1 MRRNSTCLV
10 LVLAT
15 SLAGCAQPPSGS
27 RSSGSNRPE
36 PSDSQ
41 LTLYY
46 ETYELFLKR
55 TFPLESSAYLSVQVY
70 KDMPSSTPEDLEL
83 SLSITRAFSSD
94 PIRVRVLLADQ
105 VPVVYQ
111 VFELAT
117 NSRFSIADNILG
129 NLRLLDRQ
137 LDFESCPVIKEI
149 QEHWQPSW
157 LSTPLPVPSEE
168 QLVRLHSRVVN
179 IAVRTDDREATLR
192 TTDPDDPAFLWGV
205 AAAREVRSCVLP
217 TTPPAA

>member
-168 QLVRLHSRVVN
+168 QLVRLHPRVVN

>member
-27 RSSGSNRPE
+27 LSSGSNRPE

-168 QLVRLHSRVVN
+168 QLVRLHPSVVN
-179 IAVRTDDREATLR
+179 IAVRTDDREATLT

-205 AAAREVRSCVLP
+205 AAAGEVRSCVLP

>member
-1 MRRNSTCLV
+1 
-10 LVLAT
+10 
-15 SLAGCAQPPSGS
+15 
-27 RSSGSNRPE
+27 
-36 PSDSQ
+36 
-41 LTLYY
+41 
-46 ETYELFLKR
+46 
-55 TFPLESSAYLSVQVY
+55 
-70 KDMPSSTPEDLEL
+70 MPSSTPEDLEL

-192 TTDPDDPAFLWGV
+192 TTDPDDPAFLWGSRLRAKFAV
-205 AAAREVRSCVLP
+205 ASCRPLP
-217 TTPPAA
+217 LLPNKRLQLTGLRLLQIW